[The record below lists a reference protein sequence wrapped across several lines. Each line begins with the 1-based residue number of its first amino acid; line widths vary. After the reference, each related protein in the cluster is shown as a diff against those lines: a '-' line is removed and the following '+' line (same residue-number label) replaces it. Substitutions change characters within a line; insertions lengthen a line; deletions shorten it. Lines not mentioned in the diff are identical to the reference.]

1 MLLEAS
7 AGGLDPAQDFDELAH
22 AYNELTFVFNPIL
35 VLY

>member
-7 AGGLDPAQDFDELAH
+7 ADLDPAQDFDELAH